1 MKDEFIE
8 QYRHTWRIF
17 EGIVRDFDDDSWVG
31 EGCGP
36 HTPARMAFHILQ
48 GVKYYIEDQSV
59 VAFVSGRSFEGDWR
73 TVSEEALPSRDDVL
87 ICLNE
92 LEAKTEQW
100 LSEMD
105 YDAENQAFDWA
116 GKTKLGVVIFLLRH
130 SVYHIG
136 ELGSL
141 LVQSKNGEVEDNWI
155 KAFG

>member
-1 MKDEFIE
+1 
-8 QYRHTWRIF
+8 
-17 EGIVRDFDDDSWVG
+17 
-31 EGCGP
+31 
-36 HTPARMAFHILQ
+36 
-48 GVKYYIEDQSV
+48 
-59 VAFVSGRSFEGDWR
+59 
-73 TVSEEALPSRDDVL
+73 VSEEELPSRDDVL
-87 ICLNE
+87 ACMNE
-92 LEAKTEQW
+92 LEAKTDRW

-105 YDAENQAFDWA
+105 FDAENLTFDWA